1 VSPRRSVAEAR
12 ETHATIVERAAA
24 VASVDGLEGLTIGRL
39 AADLQMS
46 KSGVLGHFG
55 SKQAL
60 QLSTLNLAVAAFTRE
75 VWESTSWAP
84 DGRDRLLAVCDAWI
98 SYLERGVFG
107 GGCLLTS
114 VALEFDGR
122 SGPVRDA
129 VADALGR
136 WYTVLETQVQRAIA
150 MGELPTGSEPA
161 AIVFQLAALA
171 MGANQ
176 ALQLFGDRAGA
187 QTARTAMRTVLSG
200 NAGGLPA
207 ETGMARDG

>member
-1 VSPRRSVAEAR
+1 MSPRRSVAAAR
-12 ETHATIVERAAA
+12 ETHSAIVERAAV

-39 AADLQMS
+39 AADLEMS

-60 QLSTLNLAVAAFTRE
+60 QLSVLDLAVVAFGQE
-75 VWESTSWAP
+75 VWESTSEMP
-84 DGRDRLLAVCDAWI
+84 NGRSRLLAICETWI

-114 VALEFDGR
+114 TALEFDGR

-129 VADALGR
+129 VARALGR
-136 WYTVLETQVQRAIA
+136 WYKLLERQAQAAIDL
-150 MGELPTGSEPA
+150 GELPVESDPA
-161 AIVFQLAALA
+161 VIVFQLASLA

-176 ALQLFGDRAGA
+176 ALQLFGDRAAA
-187 QTARTAMRTVLSG
+187 QTARNAMRAVLSSSAYSG
-200 NAGGLPA
+200 APASAGG
-207 ETGMARDG
+207 ER